1 MTLETQQASG
11 DLSQEQEDSELY
23 KRLSTEM
30 RQGLKKIYSQIS
42 LASTMEGEQ
51 TPEETDHLFHEA
63 SSQLSAVMD
72 ATEEA
77 TGQIMDVV
85 EKHLDLQMESS
96 AIICAIQAGTAT
108 PEQISRLA
116 AINGDIGTDL
126 TEIMT
131 ALSFQDLTGQRI
143 KKVVSA
149 LTRIE
154 ATVLELY
161 VSSGLVMKGR
171 EADPHKNIDVL
182 QSEAKQAVKQLK
194 DPRAALKGPQSTSS
208 QANIDDLLSQ
218 LGLD

>member
-1 MTLETQQASG
+1 MTQETQQVSGAS
-11 DLSQEQEDSELY
+11 SQMQEDSELY

-42 LASTMEGEQ
+42 LASNMEGEQ
-51 TPEETDHLFHEA
+51 TPEDTDHLFHEA

-85 EKHLDLQMESS
+85 EKHLDLQLESS
-96 AIICAIQAGTAT
+96 AIIAAIQAGTAT
-108 PEQISRLA
+108 QEQISRLA

-171 EADPHKNIDVL
+171 EADPHKNIEVL

-208 QANIDDLLSQ
+208 QATIDDLLSQ

>member
-1 MTLETQQASG
+1 MTDTSTQATG
-11 DLSQEQEDSELY
+11 ALSVTQEDTELY
-23 KRLSTEM
+23 KQLSDEM

-42 LASTMEGEQ
+42 LASNMEGEQ
-51 TPEETDHLFHEA
+51 IPEETDYLFHEA
-63 SSQLSAVMD
+63 STQLSAVID

-85 EKHLDLQMESS
+85 EKHLDLQVESS
-96 AIICAIQAGTAT
+96 AIIAAVQAGTAT
-108 PEQISRLA
+108 PEQIARLA
-116 AINGDIGTDL
+116 SINGDIGVDL

-143 KKVVSA
+143 KKVVNA

-161 VSSGLVMKGR
+161 LSSGLVIKGR
-171 EADPHKNIDVL
+171 QADPHKHIDVL

-194 DPRAALKGPQSTSS
+194 DPRAALKGPQASTS

>member
-1 MTLETQQASG
+1 MTQETQQVSGAS
-11 DLSQEQEDSELY
+11 SQMQEDSELY

-42 LASTMEGEQ
+42 LASNMEGEQ
-51 TPEETDHLFHEA
+51 TPEDTDHLFHEA

-85 EKHLDLQMESS
+85 EKHLDLQLESS
-96 AIICAIQAGTAT
+96 AIIAAIQAGTAT
-108 PEQISRLA
+108 QEQISRLA